1 MNVTSNAATI
11 TTPAGNFYNLQITT
25 NGTCVSTGTINALF
39 DTTAPSAPSMT
50 AEPAYTQGLSNTVAS
65 SVATD
70 TGVKCVEYEYCRNTT
85 NSTSGCT
92 SSGWTGTN
100 SSTFG
105 GLSNGQI
112 YYYFVRARDTLL
124 NTTAWSASTSS
135 TQDNAAPTG

>member
-65 SVATD
+65 SAATD

-92 SSGWTGTN
+92 SSGWT
-100 SSTFG
+100 
-105 GLSNGQI
+105 
-112 YYYFVRARDTLL
+112 
-124 NTTAWSASTSS
+124 
-135 TQDNAAPTG
+135 